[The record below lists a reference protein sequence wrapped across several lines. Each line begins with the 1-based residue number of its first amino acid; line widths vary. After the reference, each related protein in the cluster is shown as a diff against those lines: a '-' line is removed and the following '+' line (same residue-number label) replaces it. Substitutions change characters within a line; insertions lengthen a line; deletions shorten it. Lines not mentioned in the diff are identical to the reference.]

1 MQTAGNKSTLKI
13 MSLNI
18 DQKSLIKKLHR
29 KKNEIKKW
37 EGGGEEG
44 RKQWTAHSFSFQ
56 SSYLH

>member
-44 RKQWTAHSFSFQ
+44 RKQ
-56 SSYLH
+56 